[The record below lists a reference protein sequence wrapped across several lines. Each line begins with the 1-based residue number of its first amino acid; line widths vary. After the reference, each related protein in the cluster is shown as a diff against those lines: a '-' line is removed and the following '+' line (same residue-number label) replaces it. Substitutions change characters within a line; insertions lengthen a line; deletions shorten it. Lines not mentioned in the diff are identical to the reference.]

1 MNENKTNINWYPGHM
16 AKTRRELKEKISLID
31 VVYEVIDARMPK
43 SSRIIDIDSITK
55 NKKRIMVVTKYDLCD
70 KKETDKILASY
81 KDKYDIVK
89 CNLLNNEGIKEL
101 INCTLK
107 YSKDL
112 NEERRKKGLK
122 NRPIRVLT
130 VGVPNVGK
138 STLINALVKKKA
150 AKTGDKPGVTTSI
163 SWIRINSDIELL
175 DSPGIL
181 WPGSIDNETI
191 GTLASLSSV
200 KEEIVDKEYLATF
213 IIKKLN
219 ELYKDKLK
227 ERYNLEEINLDLV
240 FEMLAKNKN
249 IYTKGKEID
258 FEKVYTKII
267 NDFKNGYFGRVTLD
281 R

>member
-1 MNENKTNINWYPGHM
+1 MKEVVIEMSNEEKSFQKTNINWYPGHM

-122 NRPIRVLT
+122 NRPIRVT
-130 VGVPNVGK
+130 Q
-138 STLINALVKKKA
+138 
-150 AKTGDKPGVTTSI
+150 
-163 SWIRINSDIELL
+163 
-175 DSPGIL
+175 
-181 WPGSIDNETI
+181 
-191 GTLASLSSV
+191 
-200 KEEIVDKEYLATF
+200 
-213 IIKKLN
+213 
-219 ELYKDKLK
+219 
-227 ERYNLEEINLDLV
+227 
-240 FEMLAKNKN
+240 
-249 IYTKGKEID
+249 
-258 FEKVYTKII
+258 
-267 NDFKNGYFGRVTLD
+267 
-281 R
+281 